1 MIYKLFNE
9 PTQNTMRQILYNR
22 GIKTKEDQDKWVNA
36 SFWKDLNSP
45 FDFGKEKIKKAI
57 DLMQTFVLLHLP
69 ITVVVDA
76 DADGFT
82 SAAIFLNYMYDLY
95 SYNQSKEE
103 TLTKLRYILHDGKQH
118 GLEDVINQLLEDDA
132 GLIVIPDAGTND
144 IEQMQKL
151 IDTGKNIICMD
162 HHESNDWLEADN
174 CIIINNQIC
183 DYPNKNLSGA
193 GVTWQVCKA
202 YDKVMGLENLDSW
215 EGANQYIDLAALGM
229 NL

>member
-1 MIYKLFNE
+1 
-9 PTQNTMRQILYNR
+9 MRLH
-22 GIKTKEDQDKWVNA
+22 IK
-36 SFWKDLNSP
+36 
-45 FDFGKEKIKKAI
+45 
-57 DLMQTFVLLHLP
+57 LHLP

-103 TLTKLRYILHDGKQH
+103 TLTKLNYILHSGKQH
-118 GLEDVINQLLEDDA
+118 GLEDVVDQLLKDDS

-144 IEQMQKL
+144 IEQMQRL
-151 IDTGKNIICMD
+151 IDSGKFILCMD
-162 HHESNDWLEADN
+162 HHESDNWLEADN

-193 GVTWQVCKA
+193 GVTWQICKA
-202 YDKVMGLENLDSW
+202 YDKIMDLENFES
-215 EGANQYIDLAALGM
+215 
-229 NL
+229 